1 MRERKSLDNKVRNAQ
16 DDEKE
21 LVEMRK
27 KTRVH
32 NILPT
37 IGRDAPVM
45 RSAARNLCT
54 SL

>member
-32 NILPT
+32 NISAT

-45 RSAARNLCT
+45 RSAACNLCT